1 MKEISVLDDM
11 ISAQKLSF
19 EIMTN
24 ILGGDGTLC
33 FPELIIRLSLLGLY
47 DSILE

>member
-33 FPELIIRLSLLGLY
+33 FPELIRLSLLGLY